1 MGVATWPSGYLK
13 STATDRPAEVTRMGL
28 GVSVFTITLGLI
40 LKFAIKPDA
49 MKDPVDIHVI
59 GVILIIVGG
68 VTFALQLLMMT
79 KMQQQ
84 RGGGGPSNGVDSNNR
99 DRLYN
104 GDNPPPV

>member
-1 MGVATWPSGYLK
+1 MTTEPSGYLK
-13 STATDRPAEVTRMGL
+13 STATVRPAEVTRMGL

-68 VTFALQLLMMT
+68 ATFALQLLMMSR
-79 KMQQQ
+79 MQQ
-84 RGGGGPSNGVDSNNR
+84 RGGGGPSNGIDNSGR

-104 GDNPPPV
+104 GDNNPPPV

>member
-1 MGVATWPSGYLK
+1 MGV
-13 STATDRPAEVTRMGL
+13 

-40 LKFAIKPDA
+40 LKFAIKADA

-68 VTFALQLLMMT
+68 VSFALQLLLMS
-79 KMQQQ
+79 KMQQ
-84 RGGGGPSNGVDSNNR
+84 RGGTPNGTDNNNR